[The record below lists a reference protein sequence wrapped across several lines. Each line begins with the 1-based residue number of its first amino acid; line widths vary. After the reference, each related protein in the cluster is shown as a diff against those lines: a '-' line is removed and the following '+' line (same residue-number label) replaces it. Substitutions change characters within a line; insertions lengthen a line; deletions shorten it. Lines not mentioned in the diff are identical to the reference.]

1 LARGS
6 LIFEVFGH
14 EKEFFGQASNELL
27 GEDPDKLSGEKSRG
41 VFTFG
46 WAEDTVE
53 SLNGLGGAPAMD
65 RGEDEVTGL
74 GGLEGG
80 ARGDGI
86 SNLT

>member
-1 LARGS
+1 
-6 LIFEVFGH
+6 
-14 EKEFFGQASNELL
+14 L
-27 GEDPDKLSGEKSRG
+27 GEDPDKLRGEKSRG
-41 VFTFG
+41 VLTFG
-46 WAEDTVE
+46 WAKDTVE